1 MIRRIGKFSLS
12 VPLEYD
18 CVDENDE
25 VVIFNEENGRGSI
38 TISSYVVPSEYHF
51 DLKAELLDF
60 INSIDPDVRVEKNLV
75 SGDRIWTDFIFK
87 GKYWLISVIFR
98 NNVAVFA
105 SYNSV
110 DLEGNDELDIIK
122 KIIDSIVI

>member
-60 INSIDPDVRVEKNLV
+60 RVEKNLV